1 MAILKDLIVHGGARI
16 LNGLNIDTING
27 STVGSSPKFTDTT
40 YTAMTASEATTGTAT
55 TARSITAAV
64 LAGAITERVPQ
75 ATTTTPKVDGTASA
89 GSETKWAKGD
99 HVHPTDTSRAAV
111 ASPTLTGTPKAPTAT
126 AGTNTTQIATTEFV
140 QTAVSTASGNYVPIT
155 RKVNDKA
162 LSADISLT
170 ATDIGLGNVGNF
182 KAVSTVASQGLST
195 TEQANAR
202 ANIGAGTSSLAI
214 GTTSSTAAAGN
225 HTHGNI
231 TNAGALQS
239 TDVAIASGDKLVVTD
254 SSNSNKIA
262 RTSTSFDGS
271 TTTTALTPKGTF
283 ETFLK
288 SYTETDPT
296 VPAWAKEPTK
306 PTYTAAEVGLGN
318 VGNFK
323 AVSTVASQ
331 GLTTTEQANARANIG
346 AGTSSLT
353 IGTTSSTA
361 AAGNHSHGN
370 ITNGGDI
377 TSASVTVANNDAIV
391 INDDSASKLANGPV
405 FDGSTT
411 TKALTPKGTWETFL
425 QSETSLSKG
434 TTTGSG
440 NAVTDISVSGH
451 QITLTKGTTFLTS
464 HQTIKQDGVTG
475 ATVNRFGTCTIAAG
489 TAAKTVSVTT
499 GTFSLEAGARV
510 SVKFNNA
517 NTANSPTLNVNSTGA
532 KNVFH
537 KGSQIT
543 SGSNK
548 ALLAGVC
555 DFIYDGTQWHLVGN
569 YIDTDTQV
577 TYSTTAPLMDG
588 TAAVGTATTVS
599 RSDHVHPSDTS
610 RVPTTR
616 KVNNKALSSDIT
628 LTASDVGA
636 AKTESV
642 TTATLAV
649 ASWSSGAYSF
659 TSTYPDASYDI
670 AVEPDGNSI
679 TAAQYEAWT
688 NAKIVGNSASNTIKA
703 LGTVP
708 TVAIP
713 VVIRVMPK

>member
-55 TARSITAAV
+55 TARSISASV
-64 LAGAITERVPQ
+64 LAGAITERVPE

-111 ASPTLTGTPKAPTAT
+111 ASPTFTGTPKAPTAT
-126 AGTNTTQIATTEFV
+126 AGTNTTQIATTAFV
-140 QTAVSTASGNYVPIT
+140 QTAVSSASGNYVPTT

-162 LSADISLT
+162 LSTDISLT

-231 TNAGALQS
+231 TNAGALQT
-239 TDVAIASGDKLVVTD
+239 TDVAIANGDKLVVTD

-262 RTSTSFDGS
+262 RTSLSFDGS

-296 VPAWAKEPTK
+296 VPAWAKESTK

-331 GLTTTEQANARANIG
+331 GLTDTEKANARANIG

-361 AAGNHSHGN
+361 AAGNHAHGN

-425 QSETSLSKG
+425 KSYTETDPTVPAWAKASTKPTYTASEVGALPSTTPIPTKTSYIY
-434 TTTGSG
+434 TATCPTG
-440 NAVTDISVSGH
+440 
-451 QITLTKGTTFLTS
+451 
-464 HQTIKQDGVTG
+464 
-475 ATVNRFGTCTIAAG
+475 AG
-489 TAAKTVSVTT
+489 TAAKVVTLDNDD
-499 GTFSLEAGARV
+499 GNFSLTAQTIVAVTFTSG
-510 SVKFNNA
+510 
-517 NTANSPTLNVNSTGA
+517 NTATTPTLNVNNTGA
-532 KNVFH
+532 KTIAINSSATAYTTGNGTTLNTWGAGETVIFTYTGTYWIH
-537 KGSQIT
+537 TPSGYQTYLLAPKASPALTGTPTAPTATAGTNTTQIATTAFVQTAASGKQTKPTIT
-543 SGSNK
+543 STTLSASGWSNGSY
-548 ALLAGVC
+548 AGLQ
-555 DFIYDGTQWHLVGN
+555 T
-569 YIDTDTQV
+569 
-577 TYSTTAPLMDG
+577 
-588 TAAVGTATTVS
+588 
-599 RSDHVHPSDTS
+599 
-610 RVPTTR
+610 
-616 KVNNKALSSDIT
+616 
-628 LTASDVGA
+628 
-636 AKTESV
+636 
-642 TTATLAV
+642 
-649 ASWSSGAYSF
+649 
-659 TSTYPDASYDI
+659 TYPVASYDI
-670 AVEPDGNSI
+670 EIEPNGDSI
-679 TAAQYEAWT
+679 TSAQLSAWSD
-688 NAKIVGNSASNTIKA
+688 AQIVGSATTNTLKS

-708 TVAIP
+708 TVDIP
-713 VVIRVMPK
+713 IIVKVWAK